1 MNTKRN
7 QWTWRYTSPRKKDKT
22 TMNAPD
28 FVERPSLDLK
38 ERSHRY
44 IGIRMKTS
52 FARQDILF
60 KVGPYWL

>member
-1 MNTKRN
+1 MNT
-7 QWTWRYTSPRKKDKT
+7 QKKSTDLALYFPPKARQNDLP
-22 TMNAPD
+22 NAPD

-38 ERSHRY
+38 EQSHRY

-60 KVGPYWL
+60 KVGPY